1 MKTQNEIKLTEAQL
15 REGYKRC
22 IEHVQNLLDSAKLL
36 LEYEDSRQYALGLY
50 MYAIEE
56 YGKAE
61 ILKSYFTE
69 NKSEYLIPEWIFGR
83 GDFGSKAHNRK
94 LSEGF
99 KKLPPICR
107 RLSRTIE
114 ITTYN
119 SSDTTQTFANGS
131 ISVPLH
137 LSGTFVDPSIPKR
150 TVDFDLKTA
159 CFYIDWDNT
168 NNTNGEWK
176 FVLPVDKDQLTDNIE
191 RMKEAIISH
200 KS

>member
-1 MKTQNEIKLTEAQL
+1 MVDNHLTEAQS
-15 REGYKRC
+15 REGYERC
-22 IEHVQNLLDSAKLL
+22 IEHVQNLLYSAKLL
-36 LEYEDSRQYALGLY
+36 LEHEDSRQYALGLY

-69 NKSEYLIPEWIFGR
+69 NKSEYSIPEWIFGR
-83 GDFGSKAHNRK
+83 GDFRSKAHDRK
-94 LSEGF
+94 LGEGF

-114 ITTYN
+114 ITYN
-119 SSDTTQTFANGS
+119 SSDTVQTFVIKRDGIPIGS
-131 ISVPLH
+131 ISVPPH
-137 LSGTFVDPSIPKR
+137 LSGTFEDPSISKR

-159 CFYIDWDNT
+159 CFYIDWDN
-168 NNTNGEWK
+168 GKWK
-176 FVLPVDKDQLTDNIE
+176 FVLPVDKDQLTDNIK
-191 RMKEAIISH
+191 RIKEAIVNH